1 MRDGGQFGSEAPIE
15 FGAEALDGVPVGVEL
30 RSEAA
35 DGVSVRAVT
44 AGGSGGRL
52 LGSVLAPAG

>member
-15 FGAEALDGVPVGVEL
+15 FGAKALDGVPVGVEL
-30 RSEAA
+30 CSEAA

-44 AGGSGGRL
+44 AGGSGGSRPQEI
-52 LGSVLAPAG
+52 V